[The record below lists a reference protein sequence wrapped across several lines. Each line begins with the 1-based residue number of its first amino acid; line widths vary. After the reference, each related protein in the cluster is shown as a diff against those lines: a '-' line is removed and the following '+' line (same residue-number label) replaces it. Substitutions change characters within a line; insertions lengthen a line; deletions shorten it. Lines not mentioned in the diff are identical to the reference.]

1 MRPGIGS
8 HELNVVRE
16 ALFEVNIHSVV
27 ERVSVRQ
34 LRVHIRIWIDRPG
47 RPQAAGEQR
56 IKGRLIN
63 GAAGYRRNK
72 EIVGSKLAEIIR
84 GNRADNP
91 QASRIVY
98 NNQSWDDHRVQSA

>member
-34 LRVHIRIWIDRPG
+34 LRVHVGIWIDGPG

-63 GAAGYRRNK
+63 GPAGYRRNK
-72 EIVGSKLAEIIR
+72 EIVGSELAEII
-84 GNRADNP
+84 GSDRADNP
-91 QASRIVY
+91 QTSRIVY
-98 NNQSWDDHRVQSA
+98 DN

>member
-34 LRVHIRIWIDRPG
+34 LRVHIRIWIDRTG
-47 RPQAAGEQR
+47 RAQTAGELCV
-56 IKGRLIN
+56 KDRL
-63 GAAGYRRNK
+63 ADCSARDCRDE
-72 EIVGSKLAEIIR
+72 EIIGSELAEII
-84 GNRADNP
+84 GGDRADNP
-91 QASRIVY
+91 QTSRIVY
-98 NNQSWDDHRVQSA
+98 DN